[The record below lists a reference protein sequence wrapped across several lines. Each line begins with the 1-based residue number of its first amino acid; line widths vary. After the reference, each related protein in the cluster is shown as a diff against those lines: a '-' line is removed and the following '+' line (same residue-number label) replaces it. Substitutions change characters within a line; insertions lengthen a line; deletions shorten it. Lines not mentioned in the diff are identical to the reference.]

1 MPTDF
6 TYSFKVIAQ
15 HITRYFPFE
24 TVTSYVFILLS
35 AVLMWKAV
43 SSFFKVLG

>member
-6 TYSFKVIAQ
+6 TYSFKVIAS

-24 TVTSYVFILLS
+24 TVTSYVFVILS
-35 AVLMWKAV
+35 AVLLYKAV
-43 SSFFKVLG
+43 TSFFKVLG